1 MTNCIRWLSSI
12 EFGVALILLWWFC
25 VTGVIVCLLLT
36 CPQFHPHGCWQENT
50 EYQTTG
56 AAVHLIGP
64 VHLATIP
71 AVSVLVYLFFVY
83 VYLFII
89 AFYRTCPHLTFQQA
103 LLPGAT
109 LGKLTATVPFHIPLS
124 AKSQTKTLFY
134 FYSLSTYLCL
144 QRARHWLLPMHAEWF
159 LLFLKQREDFNVVT
173 KATQFV
179 QYHLQTLI
187 CLNIKGAHYF
197 LNNSVF
203 ILIKGERKGGE
214 FKGRKLVERTRQLVS
229 VSE

>member
-71 AVSVLVYLFFVY
+71 AVSVLVYLCFCVFVY
-83 VYLFII
+83 YCI
-89 AFYRTCPHLTFQQA
+89 
-103 LLPGAT
+103 
-109 LGKLTATVPFHIPLS
+109 LS
-124 AKSQTKTLFY
+124 N
-134 FYSLSTYLCL
+134 LSTPSLPTSSAAWCHIGQIDSDCAISHTSVCKEPDTDFCQCMRNEIFAFFWSREKTSMLSQKQHSLCNIVYK
-144 QRARHWLLPMHAEWF
+144 HWY
-159 LLFLKQREDFNVVT
+159 V
-173 KATQFV
+173 
-179 QYHLQTLI
+179 
-187 CLNIKGAHYF
+187 
-197 LNNSVF
+197 
-203 ILIKGERKGGE
+203 
-214 FKGRKLVERTRQLVS
+214 
-229 VSE
+229 